1 MNMAMPK
8 SRPDE
13 PIRLVQ
19 PAEAPVAGPLAG
31 DPAMLGLPSFLAGS
45 VALGLAA
52 IGLLAGATT
61 NAALPILLAAAS
73 AGLFLATVWSAAT
86 GQNAAAGIY
95 GIFGGFYLSYAILLL
110 GLIHNWFGIG
120 LAEIVGTQK
129 VFLITW
135 LVIVTMLVLATLRLP
150 VIYTALFAL
159 VDVALLLNLL
169 AVIQVPASTTL
180 VKAAGWVILA
190 FSVVGAYLFFNAAWH
205 ATGGKALP
213 TGRAILHA

>member
-1 MNMAMPK
+1 MAMPK
-8 SRPDE
+8 SAPGE

-31 DPAMLGLPSFLAGS
+31 DPGMLGLPSFLAGS

-52 IGLLAGATT
+52 IGLLPGATT

-73 AGLFLATVWSAAT
+73 VGLFLATIWSAAT

-120 LAEIVGTQK
+120 LTQIVGTQK
-129 VFLITW
+129 VFLVTW
-135 LVIVTMLVLATLRLP
+135 IVIVTMLVLATLRLP
-150 VIYTALFAL
+150 VIFTALFAL

-180 VKAAGWVILA
+180 VKAAGWVIMA
-190 FSVVGAYLFFNAAWH
+190 FSAIGIYLFFTAAWH
-205 ATGGKALP
+205 ATGGRALP
-213 TGRAILHA
+213 TGKAILHA